1 MTITPHAGGNGYTSE
16 PATRGFEVEI
26 LSDNGVLPA
35 AVSVNG
41 APKPWRNGTFGP
53 NHIHTIVVPTGMA
66 DAAQRVDV
74 VVSF

>member
-1 MTITPHAGGNGYTSE
+1 
-16 PATRGFEVEI
+16 VEI

-35 AVSVNG
+35 AASVNG

-66 DAAQRVDV
+66 DATQRVDV